1 MSEAAT
7 RIMENLSDEQGGWLL
22 ASVKRQVAVEKMSK
36 ESMASILN
44 CRRKLILH
52 FVVSSCY

>member
-1 MSEAAT
+1 
-7 RIMENLSDEQGGWLL
+7 MENLSNEQGGWLL

-52 FVVSSCY
+52 FVARPLLLLTIYG